1 MVAKP
6 GRAAFIVIAFAVLG
20 LIICLFMQLLYEEE
34 MIVHL
39 YITEAAMLTAL
50 QVIILLLF
58 ILLGIVIA
66 ALSS

>member
-1 MVAKP
+1 MAGKS
-6 GRAAFIVIAFAVLG
+6 GKAALIVMAFAILG
-20 LIICLFMQLLYEEE
+20 LIICLFVQLLYEEE

-50 QVIILLLF
+50 QVIILLIF